1 MSSAVKKSTVAAIVA
16 VLIVAAVVGV
26 YFMWP
31 KPSPVVT
38 EIKIGVNEPLTGAA
52 ADTGLLALQGM
63 RFAVD
68 EINAA
73 GGVKSLGGI
82 NLTLVISDCA
92 GDPKTGALETER
104 LITTENVVAV
114 LGSYFSSVTKTAS
127 EVAESYEV
135 PFLNPDS
142 ISPSLTQRGFKWF
155 FRTTPTDVHL
165 VPEAFKYLDWLK
177 TQYPGQINTIGVL
190 HEDSEWGAS
199 WWELIK
205 NEAPKH
211 GYSIVV
217 EVKFKTGATSL
228 DSEVLAVK
236 EKNPDVLFQASYT
249 TDTIL
254 LLNTIKR
261 LNYAPKLM
269 IGAAGIE
276 QPYTLEATK
285 ELSHYQHAI
294 TKFCWDFFAFN
305 EKVKAK
311 NEAFKKKFN
320 KDLGEVAVRGYVAV
334 YTMYYAIEEAGKT
347 ASPSDLKAFR
357 TAIRDALKAIDIGKE
372 PAWMIAPW
380 DGVKFDENGDNIRAR
395 GIIVQVM
402 PEDTKHHTV
411 WPRELATED
420 PIFPMPPWEQR

>member
-1 MSSAVKKSTVAAIVA
+1 MNPGLKKSTAAVVVVIIALAAIVA
-16 VLIVAAVVGV
+16 G

-31 KPSPVVT
+31 KPSPVIT
-38 EIKIGVNEPLTGAA
+38 EIKIGINEPLTGAA

-63 RFAVD
+63 RFAAD

-73 GGVKSLGGI
+73 GGVKSLGGA
-82 NLTLVISDCA
+82 NLTLIISDCA
-92 GDPKTGALETER
+92 GVPATGALETER

-114 LGSYFSSVTKTAS
+114 IGSYFSSVTKTAS

-165 VPEAFKYLDWLK
+165 VPETFKFLDWLK
-177 TQYPGQINTIGVL
+177 TQYPGKINNIGIL
-190 HEDSEWGAS
+190 HEDSEWGLS
-199 WWELIK
+199 WYELVK
-205 NEAPKH
+205 ANAAEH
-211 GYSIVV
+211 GYPLVV
-217 EVKFKTGATSL
+217 EVRFKTGATSL
-228 DSEVLAVK
+228 DAEVLKVK

-254 LLNTIKR
+254 LLNTIKN

-276 QPYTLEATK
+276 QPYTLEAAK
-285 ELSHYQHAI
+285 GLSHYQFAI
-294 TKFCWDFFAFN
+294 TKFCWDYFEFN

-311 NEAFKKKFN
+311 NAAFKAKFN

-334 YTMYYAIEEAGKT
+334 YTLYYAIEEAGKK
-347 ASPSDLKAFR
+347 ANPADLKAFR
-357 TAIRDALKAIDIGKE
+357 TAIRDALKATDIGTE

-380 DGVKFDENGDNIRAR
+380 SGVKFDENGDNIRAR

-402 PEDTKHHTV
+402 PDDTKHHTV
-411 WPRELATED
+411 WPRELATRD
-420 PIFPMPPWEQR
+420 PIFPMPPWEER